1 MSERVLRLRRRYV
14 AVRCYP
20 NELPPEQL
28 WEAVRLI
35 FVKLFGELALAESG
49 LRRVKSRRHK
59 DLLIIA
65 CYHSWLPK
73 VLAAITLV
81 KNINGLDVSLDVIT
95 VSGTIR
101 ALRRRIV
108 ATRC

>member
-14 AVRCYP
+14 AVCCYP
-20 NELPPEQL
+20 NERQPEQL
-28 WEAVRLI
+28 WDAVRLV
-35 FVKLFGELALAESG
+35 FVKLFGELALIESG
-49 LRRVKSRRHK
+49 LRKVRSRHHK

-73 VLAAITLV
+73 ALAAITLV
-81 KNINGLDVSLDVIT
+81 KSVNGMDVSLDVIT

-108 ATRC
+108 AQR